1 MELSSTDQPFS
12 LESAALQL
20 LEKDRLIAQMSQAI
34 DEKNN
39 DIDYKTDA
47 LDKKSLVISAQ
58 KKRIDQLLELLRLQ
72 RARMYGHSSEKS
84 SQQGELF
91 DEAELCSEP
100 QQDDNESRLPKK
112 PTPPNK
118 TKQGRKSLSP
128 NLPREQ
134 VFINLTDEEK
144 EGAIN
149 TFYTLAK
156 EALDITPAKVRVIE
170 YMQEKAVFSTEKKR
184 TIKAATL
191 PLHPLGKTIASV
203 GLLAHV
209 IVSKFCDGLP
219 LYRLENIL
227 KRYGGDISRTSMA
240 NWVIKLSLAIQ
251 PLINLLREY
260 QNAGDYINI
269 DETRMQVL
277 KEPGLS
283 PTSQKWMWVT
293 RGGPADKPI
302 ILFDYNATRRK
313 EVPLRLLDD
322 FRGYLQSDGYSGYD
336 AICQKNALKQLGCWD
351 HGRRHFVD
359 AEKAAGKP
367 KNNAAGKAPKYAVA
381 LGKIRKLYVIEDRIK
396 NLSVDE
402 KYFQRQKYSKPVLD
416 DIKKWLDNNIGAT
429 AKGGKTH
436 QAMQYLLSQW
446 PKMVVYCEDG
456 RLNISNAAAENAI
469 RPFVIGR
476 KGWLF
481 ADTPKGAKASAAHYS
496 LIETAKA
503 NGIEPFAYY
512 KALLTRLPYA
522 KTVEDVE
529 TLLPWNVKISD

>member
-1 MELSSTDQPFS
+1 MELSSTNQPFS

-20 LEKDRLIAQMSQAI
+20 LEKDRLIAQMSQVI

-39 DIDYKTDA
+39 DIDHKTDA

-134 VFINLTDEEK
+134 VFINLTDAEK

-219 LYRLENIL
+219 LYRLENML
-227 KRYGGDISRTSMA
+227 KRYGGDISRTNMA

-293 RGGPADKPI
+293 RGGPPDKPI

-351 HGRRHFVD
+351 HGWRHFVD

-381 LGKIRKLYVIEDRIK
+381 LGKIRKLYV
-396 NLSVDE
+396 
-402 KYFQRQKYSKPVLD
+402 SK
-416 DIKKWLDNNIGAT
+416 IAS
-429 AKGGKTH
+429 KTC
-436 QAMQYLLSQW
+436 Q
-446 PKMVVYCEDG
+446 
-456 RLNISNAAAENAI
+456 
-469 RPFVIGR
+469 
-476 KGWLF
+476 
-481 ADTPKGAKASAAHYS
+481 
-496 LIETAKA
+496 
-503 NGIEPFAYY
+503 
-512 KALLTRLPYA
+512 
-522 KTVEDVE
+522 
-529 TLLPWNVKISD
+529 